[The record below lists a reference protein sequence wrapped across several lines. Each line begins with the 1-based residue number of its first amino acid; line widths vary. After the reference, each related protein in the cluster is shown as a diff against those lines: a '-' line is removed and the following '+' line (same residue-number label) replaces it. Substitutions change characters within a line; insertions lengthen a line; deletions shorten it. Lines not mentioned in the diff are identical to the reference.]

1 MSNKYNQNLFDSL
14 KEALASKTNNDSS
27 FKDFM
32 KFEPDKS
39 YLVRLLPNL
48 DDGSKTRFHYYQHI
62 FDSVATGKKVS
73 VLCPNTYG
81 EKCPIDEY
89 RAKMWATKNQTLIDS
104 VKPLKKTEKWL
115 YNVYVIKDPTNPSN
129 EGQVKI
135 LNAGAQ
141 LQKVIQS
148 AIDGDDAEEFGFRI
162 FDLSENGCNLRVKV
176 EKNDGGYP
184 SYTSSKFISPSKIE
198 GLDDVDN
205 VYGSVKSLDTI
216 FQRKS
221 YDEIKEI
228 LNYHFLGKDAEEKTS
243 KEVSNE
249 DFEVETSVSS
259 APQNTSNDDASND
272 EDVLSEQEKKMQE
285 ILKNL

>member
-32 KFEPDKS
+32 KFEPDKT

-48 DDGSKTRFHYYQHI
+48 EEGSKTRFHYYQHI

-89 RAKMWATKNQTLIDS
+89 RAKIWATKNQTLIES
-104 VKPLKKTEKWL
+104 VKPLKKAEKWL
-115 YNVYVIKDPTNPSN
+115 YNIYVIKDPTNPSN

-148 AIDGDDAEEFGFRI
+148 AIDGDDAQEFGFKI

-176 EKNDGGYP
+176 EKNEGGYP
-184 SYTSSKFISPSKIE
+184 SYTSSKFVSPSKIE
-198 GLDDVDN
+198 GLEDLDD

-228 LNYHFLGKDAEEKTS
+228 LNYHFLGKDEEKS
-243 KEVSNE
+243 EKQVASE
-249 DFEVETSVSS
+249 DFEVETEVSPS
-259 APQNTSNDDASND
+259 SSNTASDDDDDS
-272 EDVLSEQEKKMQE
+272 EEVLSEQEKKMQE

>member
-32 KFEPDKS
+32 KFEPDKT

-48 DDGSKTRFHYYQHI
+48 EDSSKTRFHYYQHI

-89 RAKMWATKNQTLIDS
+89 RAKMWATKNQTLIES
-104 VKPLKKTEKWL
+104 VKPLKKAEKWL
-115 YNVYVIKDPTNPSN
+115 YNIYVIKDPTNPTN
-129 EGQVKI
+129 EGQIKI
-135 LNAGAQ
+135 MNAGAQ

-162 FDLSENGCNLRVKV
+162 FDLSENGCSLRVKV
-176 EKNDGGYP
+176 EKNEGGYP
-184 SYTSSKFISPSKIE
+184 SYTSSKFMSPSKIE
-198 GLDDVDN
+198 GLDNFDDVYD
-205 VYGSVKSLDTI
+205 SVKSLDTI

-228 LNYHFLGKDAEEKTS
+228 LNYHFLGKDEESKAE
-243 KEVSNE
+243 KEVSTE
-249 DFEVETSVSS
+249 DFEVETNINPSS
-259 APQNTSNDDASND
+259 DNISNEDSD
-272 EDVLSEQEKKMQE
+272 EEILSEQEKKMQE

>member
-1 MSNKYNQNLFDSL
+1 MNNKYNESLFDSL
-14 KEALASKTNNDSS
+14 KEALTTKTNTESG

-32 KFEPDKS
+32 KFEPDKT

-48 DDGSKTRFHYYQHI
+48 EDGKKTRFHYYQNI
-62 FDSVATGKKVS
+62 FDSIQTGKKIS

-89 RAKMWATKNQTLIDS
+89 RAKMWATKNQTFIDQ
-104 VKPLKKTEKWL
+104 VKPLKKAEKWL
-115 YNVYVIKDPTNPSN
+115 YNVYVISDSTNSSN

-148 AIDGDDAEEFGFRI
+148 AIDGDDAAEFGFRI
-162 FDLSENGCNLRVKV
+162 FDLSEKGCNLRIKV
-176 EKNDGGYP
+176 EKNAAGYP
-184 SYTSSKFISPSKIE
+184 NYTSSKFVSPSQIE
-198 GLDDVDN
+198 DLENADE
-205 VYGSVKSLDTI
+205 VYSSIKSLDTI

-228 LNYHFLGKDAEEKTS
+228 LDFHFLGKDETTKTEVVEDDFKVDLAETES
-243 KEVSNE
+243 
-249 DFEVETSVSS
+249 VEN
-259 APQNTSNDDASND
+259 NTS
-272 EDVLSEQEKKMQE
+272 EDGLSEQDRKMQE
-285 ILKNL
+285 ILKDL

>member
-1 MSNKYNQNLFDSL
+1 MNNKYNESLFDSL
-14 KEALASKTNNDSS
+14 KEALTTKTNTESG

-32 KFEPDKS
+32 KFEPDKT

-48 DDGSKTRFHYYQHI
+48 EDGKKTRFHYYQHI
-62 FDSVATGKKVS
+62 FDSIQTGKKIS

-89 RAKMWATKNQTLIDS
+89 RAKMWATKNQTFIDQ
-104 VKPLKKTEKWL
+104 VKPLKKAEKWL
-115 YNVYVIKDPTNPSN
+115 YNVYVISDSTNSSN

-148 AIDGDDAEEFGFRI
+148 AIDGDDAAEFGFRI
-162 FDLSENGCNLRVKV
+162 FDLSEKGCNLRIKV
-176 EKNDGGYP
+176 EKNAAGYP
-184 SYTSSKFISPSKIE
+184 NYTSSKFVSPSQIE
-198 GLDDVDN
+198 DLENADE
-205 VYGSVKSLDTI
+205 VYSSIKSLDTI

-228 LNYHFLGKDAEEKTS
+228 LDFHFLGKDETTKTEVVEDDFKVDLAETES
-243 KEVSNE
+243 
-249 DFEVETSVSS
+249 VEN
-259 APQNTSNDDASND
+259 NTS
-272 EDVLSEQEKKMQE
+272 EDGLSEQDRKMQE
-285 ILKNL
+285 ILKDL

>member
-32 KFEPDKS
+32 KFEPDKT

-48 DDGSKTRFHYYQHI
+48 EDGSKTRFHYYQHI

-115 YNVYVIKDPTNPSN
+115 YNIYVIKDPTNPSN

-135 LNAGAQ
+135 LNAGVQ

-176 EKNDGGYP
+176 EKNEGGYP
-184 SYTSSKFISPSKIE
+184 SYTSSKFVSPSKIDD
-198 GLDDVDN
+198 LDDIDE

-228 LNYHFLGKDAEEKTS
+228 LNYHFLGKDEEEKAA

-249 DFEVETSVSS
+249 DFEVETTVSS
-259 APQNTSNDDASND
+259 SPQNTSNDDESDD
-272 EDVLSEQEKKMQE
+272 EEVLSEQEKKMQE

>member
-48 DDGSKTRFHYYQHI
+48 EDGSKTRFHYYQHI

-89 RAKMWATKNQTLIDS
+89 RAKMWATKNQTMIDS
-104 VKPLKKTEKWL
+104 VKPLKKAEKWL
-115 YNVYVIKDPTNPSN
+115 YNIYVIKDPTNPSN

-135 LNAGAQ
+135 MNAGAQ
-141 LQKVIQS
+141 LQKVIQA

-184 SYTSSKFISPSKIE
+184 SYTSSKFVSPSKIE
-198 GLDDVDN
+198 GLDDVDS
-205 VYGSVKSLDTI
+205 VYSSVKSLDTI

-228 LNYHFLGKDAEEKTS
+228 LNYHFFGKDAEEKAP

-249 DFEVETSVSS
+249 DFEVETNLSS
-259 APQNTSNDDASND
+259 APQNTSSDDQSND
-272 EDVLSEQEKKMQE
+272 EEVLSEQEKKMQE

>member
-32 KFEPDKS
+32 KFEPDKT

-48 DDGSKTRFHYYQHI
+48 EDSSKTRFHYYQHI
-62 FDSVATGKKVS
+62 FDSVVSGKKIS

-89 RAKMWATKNQTLIDS
+89 RSKIWATKNQTLIES

-115 YNVYVIKDPTNPSN
+115 YNAYVIKDPTNPSN

-135 LNAGAQ
+135 INAGAQ
-141 LQKVIQS
+141 LQKVIQA

-162 FDLSENGCNLRVKV
+162 FDLSEKGCNLRVKV
-176 EKNDGGYP
+176 EKNEGGYP
-184 SYTSSKFISPSKIE
+184 SYTSSKFVSPSEIE
-198 GLDDVDN
+198 DLDDADS
-205 VYGSVKSLDTI
+205 VYNSVKSLDTI

-228 LNYHFLGKDAEEKTS
+228 LNFHFLGKDQEEKAE
-243 KEVSNE
+243 KAVPDDE
-249 DFEVETSVSS
+249 FEVETVKSESVSS
-259 APQNTSNDDASND
+259 DDSD
-272 EDVLSEQEKKMQE
+272 EETLTEQEKKMKE
-285 ILKNL
+285 ILENL

>member
-48 DDGSKTRFHYYQHI
+48 EDGSKTRFHYYQHI

-89 RAKMWATKNQTLIDS
+89 RAKMWATKNQTMIDS
-104 VKPLKKTEKWL
+104 VKPLKKAEKWL
-115 YNVYVIKDPTNPSN
+115 YNIYVIKDPTNPSN

-135 LNAGAQ
+135 MNAGAQ
-141 LQKVIQS
+141 LQKVIQA

-184 SYTSSKFISPSKIE
+184 SYTSSKFVSPSKIE
-198 GLDDVDN
+198 GLDDVDS
-205 VYGSVKSLDTI
+205 VYSSIKSLDTI

-228 LNYHFLGKDAEEKTS
+228 LNYHFFGKDAEEKAP

-249 DFEVETSVSS
+249 DFEVETNVSS
-259 APQNTSNDDASND
+259 APQNTSSDDQSND
-272 EDVLSEQEKKMQE
+272 EEVLSEQEKKMQE

>member
-1 MSNKYNQNLFDSL
+1 MSNKYNQSLFDSL

-32 KFEPDKS
+32 KFEPDKT

-48 DDGSKTRFHYYQHI
+48 EDGSKTRFHYYQHI

-89 RAKMWATKNQTLIDS
+89 RAKIWATKNQTLIDS

-115 YNVYVIKDPTNPSN
+115 YNIYVIKDPTNPSN

-141 LQKVIQS
+141 LQKVIQA

-176 EKNDGGYP
+176 EKNEGGYP
-184 SYTSSKFISPSKIE
+184 SYTSSKFVSPSKIE
-198 GLDDVDN
+198 GLDDLDD

-228 LNYHFLGKDAEEKTS
+228 LNYHFLGKDEEKS
-243 KEVSNE
+243 EKQVASE
-249 DFEVETSVSS
+249 DFEVEAEVSPTS
-259 APQNTSNDDASND
+259 SNAASDDES
-272 EDVLSEQEKKMQE
+272 EEVLSEQEKKMQE

>member
-32 KFEPDKS
+32 KFEPDKT

-48 DDGSKTRFHYYQHI
+48 EDSSKTRFHYYQHI
-62 FDSVATGKKVS
+62 FDSVVTGKKVS

-89 RAKMWATKNQTLIDS
+89 RSKIWATKNQTLIDT

-141 LQKVIQS
+141 LQKVIQA

-162 FDLSENGCNLRVKV
+162 FDLSEKGCNLRVKV
-176 EKNDGGYP
+176 EKNEGGYP
-184 SYTSSKFISPSKIE
+184 SYTSSKFVSPSEIE
-198 GLDDVDN
+198 GLDDADG
-205 VYGSVKSLDTI
+205 VYSSVKSLDTI

-228 LNYHFLGKDAEEKTS
+228 LNFHFLGKDQEEKAENTVPDD
-243 KEVSNE
+243 E
-249 DFEVETSVSS
+249 FEVETVKSESV
-259 APQNTSNDDASND
+259 SNDDSD
-272 EDVLSEQEKKMQE
+272 EETLTEQEKKMKE
-285 ILKNL
+285 ILENL

>member
-32 KFEPDKS
+32 KFEPDKT

-48 DDGSKTRFHYYQHI
+48 EDGSKTRFHYYQHI

-89 RAKMWATKNQTLIDS
+89 RAKIWATKNQTLIES
-104 VKPLKKTEKWL
+104 VKPLKKAEKWL
-115 YNVYVIKDPTNPSN
+115 YNIYVIKDPTNPSN

-141 LQKVIQS
+141 LQKVIQA
-148 AIDGDDAEEFGFRI
+148 AIDGDDAQEFGFRI

-176 EKNDGGYP
+176 EKNEGGYP
-184 SYTSSKFISPSKIE
+184 SYTSSKFVSPSKIE
-198 GLDDVDN
+198 GLDDLDD

-228 LNYHFLGKDAEEKTS
+228 LNYHFLGKDEEKS
-243 KEVSNE
+243 EKQVASE
-249 DFEVETSVSS
+249 DFEVETEVSPS
-259 APQNTSNDDASND
+259 SSNTASDDDS
-272 EDVLSEQEKKMQE
+272 EEVLSEQEKKMQE

>member
-32 KFEPDKS
+32 KFEPDKT

-48 DDGSKTRFHYYQHI
+48 EDGSKTRFHYYQHI

-115 YNVYVIKDPTNPSN
+115 YNIYVIKDPTNPSN

-176 EKNDGGYP
+176 EKNEGGYP
-184 SYTSSKFISPSKIE
+184 SYTSSKFVSPSKIE
-198 GLDDVDN
+198 GLDDIDD

-228 LNYHFLGKDAEEKTS
+228 LNYHFLGKDEEEKTA

-259 APQNTSNDDASND
+259 VPQNKSNDDESDD
-272 EDVLSEQEKKMQE
+272 EEVLSEQEKKMQE

>member
-48 DDGSKTRFHYYQHI
+48 EDGSKTRFHYYQHI

-89 RAKMWATKNQTLIDS
+89 RAKMWATKNQTMIDS

-141 LQKVIQS
+141 LQKVIQA

-162 FDLSENGCNLRVKV
+162 FDLSDNGCNLRVKV

-198 GLDDVDN
+198 GLDDVDS

-228 LNYHFLGKDAEEKTS
+228 LNYHFFGKDAEEKAP

-249 DFEVETSVSS
+249 DFEVETNVSS
-259 APQNTSNDDASND
+259 VPQNTSSDDQSND
-272 EDVLSEQEKKMQE
+272 EEVLSEQEKKMQE

>member
-1 MSNKYNQNLFDSL
+1 
-14 KEALASKTNNDSS
+14 
-27 FKDFM
+27 M

-48 DDGSKTRFHYYQHI
+48 EDGSKTRFHYYQHI

-89 RAKMWATKNQTLIDS
+89 RAKMWATKNQTMIDS
-104 VKPLKKTEKWL
+104 VKPLKKAEKWL
-115 YNVYVIKDPTNPSN
+115 YNIYVIKDPTNPSN

-135 LNAGAQ
+135 MNAGAQ
-141 LQKVIQS
+141 LQKVIQAS
-148 AIDGDDAEEFGFRI
+148 IDGDDAEEFGFRI

-184 SYTSSKFISPSKIE
+184 SYTSSKFVSPSKIE
-198 GLDDVDN
+198 GLDDVDS
-205 VYGSVKSLDTI
+205 VYSSIKSLDTI

-228 LNYHFLGKDAEEKTS
+228 LNYHFFGKDAEEKAP

-249 DFEVETSVSS
+249 DFEVETNVSS
-259 APQNTSNDDASND
+259 APQNTSSDDQSND
-272 EDVLSEQEKKMQE
+272 EEVLSEQEKKMQE